1 MRKMLCSA
9 LAILVLMCLSAQAEE
24 SGVLDLTQ
32 MHDYE
37 TVTSLCFV
45 DDTLYMLGSYGI
57 YAYTDGALSTFVD
70 LTQAYPYRYTFQRPQ
85 EGADAWEMAVSKLF
99 TDGNTLFAV
108 HPYSLSLIHI

>member
-9 LAILVLMCLSAQAEE
+9 LVILVLMCLGAQAEE

-45 DDTLYMLGSYGI
+45 DDTLYMLI
-57 YAYTDGALSTFVD
+57 QMARCPPLS
-70 LTQAYPYRYTFQRPQ
+70 
-85 EGADAWEMAVSKLF
+85 
-99 TDGNTLFAV
+99 
-108 HPYSLSLIHI
+108 I